1 MTAAGP
7 PVVIGVGE
15 DFRHDDGVGPAV
27 VAELRRL
34 AALDVLPPDT
44 RLSVC
49 FGEPAALIELW
60 RDARLAIVV
69 DAAAAS
75 DEGDGDGDGTEAK
88 LTAGDVV
95 RWEVGADD
103 HRGRP
108 AAPSPDPPPTI
119 GPGPAATHGLGP
131 GAAIA
136 LARILD
142 RLPARLVL
150 VAVVGA
156 DFSPGPGLSEPVAQA
171 VRRVARDIARE
182 LGRESLSAL
191 SDEDLLSWSGSGSRP
206 TLEP

>member
-1 MTAAGP
+1 MSAAGP

-44 RLSVC
+44 RLAVC
-49 FGEPAALIELW
+49 FGEPTELIELW

-69 DAAAAS
+69 DAAAA
-75 DEGDGDGDGTEAK
+75 EADF
-88 LTAGDVV
+88 TAGHVV
-95 RWEVGADD
+95 RWEVEDADD
-103 HRGRP
+103 HHDRP
-108 AAPSPDPPPTI
+108 AARALDPAPTI

-156 DFSPGPGLSEPVAQA
+156 DFSPGPGLSEPVAAA

-191 SDEDLLSWSGSGSRP
+191 SDGDLLSWSANAVPP
-206 TLEP
+206 TLEA